1 MSYILF
7 DDVARKSLKP
17 FTYIRPV
24 CDIRIG
30 ILTIREKWE
39 KYLGETTSTLTED
52 YLSNKFPIIFADSM
66 TLINGSVCP
75 TPKLV
80 QAVKN
85 LSVNQVLVC
94 NDNIIAMSKTRE
106 DFISEGDDI
115 EKIEVEEDFIKLNN
129 VWDIYVYNDRA
140 IREDFEL
147 ITKGRK
153 SQTISST
160 NNLINPENIF
170 VEEGASIEY
179 ATLNAKNGPIYIGKN
194 AEIMEGAVV
203 RGPFA
208 MGEHAVLKLNAKIYG
223 GTTIGPYAK
232 VGGELDSVVIFGYSN
247 KAHDGFIGHSVIGEW
262 CNLGADTNASNL
274 KNTYDEVRLY
284 DIEKSTFVPT
294 GQVFCGTI
302 FGDHSKCGINV
313 MFNTGTVVGISSNI
327 YGAGYQRNFIP
338 SFAWGGT
345 NTGLK
350 LYQLDKAI
358 EVNERMMQRR
368 GLVMSE
374 EDKKIL
380 QHIFNQ
386 TLKNKKLR

>member
-153 SQTISST
+153 SQTLSST
-160 NNLINPENIF
+160 NKLINPENIF
-170 VEEGASIEY
+170 IEEGASVEC
-179 ATLNAKNGPIYIGKN
+179 ACLNAKNGPIYIGKN

>member
-153 SQTISST
+153 SQTLSS
-160 NNLINPENIF
+160 NNKLINPENIF
-170 VEEGASIEY
+170 VEEGASVEC
-179 ATLNAKNGPIYIGKN
+179 ACLNAKNGPIYIGKN

>member
-39 KYLGETTSTLTED
+39 KYLGETTSTLTEE
-52 YLSNKFPIIFADSM
+52 YLSNKYPIIFADSM

-80 QAVKN
+80 EAVNN

-115 EKIEVEEDFIKLNN
+115 EKIEIEEDFIKLNN
-129 VWDIYVYNDRA
+129 VWDIYVYNDKA

-147 ITKGRK
+147 LTKGRT
-153 SQTISST
+153 SQPLSST
-160 NNLINPENIF
+160 NRLINPENIF
-170 VEEGASIEY
+170 VEEGASVEC
-179 ATLNAKNGPIYIGKN
+179 ACLNAKNGPIYIGKN

-223 GTTIGPYAK
+223 ATTLGPYAK

-284 DIEKSTFVPT
+284 DIEKNTFVPT

-345 NTGLK
+345 NVGLK
-350 LYQLDKAI
+350 LYELDKAM
-358 EVNERMMQRR
+358 EVSERMMQRR
-368 GLVMSE
+368 GLVMSD

>member
-153 SQTISST
+153 SQPLSST
-160 NNLINPENIF
+160 NKLINPENIF
-170 VEEGASIEY
+170 VEEGVSVECAC
-179 ATLNAKNGPIYIGKN
+179 LNTKNGPIYIGKN

-350 LYQLDKAI
+350 LYQLEKAI

-374 EDKKIL
+374 EDKQIL

>member
-153 SQTISST
+153 SQPLSST
-160 NNLINPENIF
+160 NKLINPENIF
-170 VEEGASIEY
+170 VEEGVSVECAC
-179 ATLNAKNGPIYIGKN
+179 LNAKNGPIYIGKN

-350 LYQLDKAI
+350 LYQLEKAI

-374 EDKKIL
+374 EDKQIL

>member
-160 NNLINPENIF
+160 NKLINPENIF
-170 VEEGASIEY
+170 VEEGASVEC
-179 ATLNAKNGPIYIGKN
+179 ACLNAKNGPIYIGKN

>member
-153 SQTISST
+153 SQTLSST
-160 NNLINPENIF
+160 NKLINPENIF
-170 VEEGASIEY
+170 IEEGASVEC
-179 ATLNAKNGPIYIGKN
+179 ACLNAKNGPIYIGKN

-208 MGEHAVLKLNAKIYG
+208 MGEHSVLKLNAKIYG

-284 DIEKSTFVPT
+284 DIEKSTFIPT

>member
-1 MSYILF
+1 
-7 DDVARKSLKP
+7 
-17 FTYIRPV
+17 
-24 CDIRIG
+24 
-30 ILTIREKWE
+30 
-39 KYLGETTSTLTED
+39 
-52 YLSNKFPIIFADSM
+52 
-66 TLINGSVCP
+66 
-75 TPKLV
+75 
-80 QAVKN
+80 
-85 LSVNQVLVC
+85 
-94 NDNIIAMSKTRE
+94 MSKTRE

-170 VEEGASIEY
+170 IEEGASVEC
-179 ATLNAKNGPIYIGKN
+179 ACLNAKNGPIYIGKN

-208 MGEHAVLKLNAKIYG
+208 MGEHSVLKLNAKIYG

>member
-153 SQTISST
+153 SQTLSST
-160 NNLINPENIF
+160 NKLINPENIF
-170 VEEGASIEY
+170 IEEGASVEC
-179 ATLNAKNGPIYIGKN
+179 ACLNAKNGPIYIGKN

-350 LYQLDKAI
+350 LYELEKAI

-368 GLVMSE
+368 GLVMSD

>member
-39 KYLGETTSTLTED
+39 RYLGETTSTLTED
-52 YLSNKFPIIFADSM
+52 YLSNKYPVIFADEM

-80 QAVKN
+80 QAIKN

-94 NDNIIAMSKTRE
+94 NDNIIAMSKTRK

-115 EKIEVEEDFIKLNN
+115 EKIEIEEDFIKLNN
-129 VWDIYVYNDRA
+129 VWDIYVYNGRA
-140 IREDFEL
+140 IKEDFEL

-153 SQTISST
+153 SQPLSST
-160 NNLINPENIF
+160 NRLINPENIF
-170 VEEGASIEY
+170 VEEGASVEC
-179 ATLNAKNGPIYIGKN
+179 ACLNAKNGPIYIGKD
-194 AEIMEGAVV
+194 AEIMEGSVV

-208 MGEHAVLKLNAKIYG
+208 MGENAVLKLNTKIYG
-223 GTTIGPYAK
+223 GTTLGPYAK

-262 CNLGADTNASNL
+262 CNIGADTNASNL
-274 KNTYDEVRLY
+274 KNTYDEVRLF
-284 DIEKSTFVPT
+284 DIDKNTFVPT
-294 GQVFCGTI
+294 GQIFCGTI

-345 NTGLK
+345 NVGLK
-350 LYQLDKAI
+350 LYELDKAI

-368 GLVMSE
+368 GLAMSD

-380 QHIFNQ
+380 QHVFNQ

>member
-39 KYLGETTSTLTED
+39 RYLGETTSTLTED
-52 YLSNKFPIIFADSM
+52 YLSNKYPVIFADEM

-80 QAVKN
+80 QAIKN

-115 EKIEVEEDFIKLNN
+115 EKIEIEEDFIKLNN
-129 VWDIYVYNDRA
+129 VWDIYVYNGRA
-140 IREDFEL
+140 IKEDFEL

-153 SQTISST
+153 SQPLSST
-160 NNLINPENIF
+160 NRLINPENIF
-170 VEEGASIEY
+170 VEEGASVEC
-179 ATLNAKNGPIYIGKN
+179 ACLNAKNGPIYIGKD
-194 AEIMEGAVV
+194 AEIMEGSVV

-208 MGEHAVLKLNAKIYG
+208 MGENAVLKLNTKIYG
-223 GTTIGPYAK
+223 GTTLGPYAK

-262 CNLGADTNASNL
+262 CNIGADTNASNL
-274 KNTYDEVRLY
+274 KNTYDEVRLF
-284 DIEKSTFVPT
+284 DIDKNTFVPT
-294 GQVFCGTI
+294 GQIFCGTI

-345 NTGLK
+345 NVGLK
-350 LYQLDKAI
+350 LYELDKAI

-368 GLVMSE
+368 GLAMSD

-380 QHIFNQ
+380 QHVFNQ

>member
-39 KYLGETTSTLTED
+39 KYLGETTSTLTEE

-80 QAVKN
+80 QAVKK

-106 DFISEGDDI
+106 DFISESDDI

-129 VWDIYVYNDRA
+129 VWDIYVYNSRA
-140 IREDFEL
+140 IKEDFEL

-153 SQTISST
+153 SQTLSST

-170 VEEGASIEY
+170 IEEGASIEY
-179 ATLNAKNGPIYIGKN
+179 ACLNAKNGPIYIGKD

-274 KNTYDEVRLY
+274 KNTYDEVRLF
-284 DIEKSTFVPT
+284 DIEKNTFVPT
-294 GQVFCGTI
+294 GQIFCGTI

-350 LYQLDKAI
+350 LYELEKAI

-368 GLVMSE
+368 GLVMSD

>member
-153 SQTISST
+153 SQTLSST
-160 NNLINPENIF
+160 NKLINPENIF
-170 VEEGASIEY
+170 IEEGASVEC
-179 ATLNAKNGPIYIGKN
+179 ACLNAKNGPIYIGKN

-232 VGGELDSVVIFGYSN
+232 VGGELDNVVIFGYSN

>member
-39 KYLGETTSTLTED
+39 KYLGETTSTLTEE
-52 YLSNKFPIIFADSM
+52 YLSNKYPIIFADSM

-80 QAVKN
+80 EAVNN

-115 EKIEVEEDFIKLNN
+115 EKIEIEEDFIKLNN
-129 VWDIYVYNDRA
+129 VWDIYVYNDKA

-147 ITKGRK
+147 LTKGRT
-153 SQTISST
+153 SQPLSST
-160 NNLINPENIF
+160 NRLINPENIF
-170 VEEGASIEY
+170 VEEGASVEC
-179 ATLNAKNGPIYIGKN
+179 ACLNAKNGPIYIGKN
-194 AEIMEGAVV
+194 AEIMEGAVA

-223 GTTIGPYAK
+223 ATTLGPYAK

-284 DIEKSTFVPT
+284 DIEKNTFVPT

-345 NTGLK
+345 NVGLK
-350 LYQLDKAI
+350 LYELDKAM
-358 EVNERMMQRR
+358 EVSERMMQRR
-368 GLVMSE
+368 GLVMSD

>member
-39 KYLGETTSTLTED
+39 KYLGETTSTLTEE

-80 QAVKN
+80 QAIKN

-115 EKIEVEEDFIKLNN
+115 EKIEIEEDFIKLNN

-179 ATLNAKNGPIYIGKN
+179 ASLNAKNGPIYIGKN

-274 KNTYDEVRLY
+274 KNTYDEVRLF
-284 DIEKSTFVPT
+284 DIEKNTFVPT

-350 LYQLDKAI
+350 LYELEKAI

-368 GLVMSE
+368 GLVMSD

>member
-170 VEEGASIEY
+170 IEEGASVEC
-179 ATLNAKNGPIYIGKN
+179 ACLNAKNGPIYIGKN

-208 MGEHAVLKLNAKIYG
+208 MGEHSVLKLNAKIYG

>member
-147 ITKGRK
+147 IIKGRK

-170 VEEGASIEY
+170 IEEGASIEY

-208 MGEHAVLKLNAKIYG
+208 MGEHSVLKLNAKIYG

>member
-153 SQTISST
+153 SQTLSS
-160 NNLINPENIF
+160 NNKLINPENIF
-170 VEEGASIEY
+170 IEEGASVEC
-179 ATLNAKNGPIYIGKN
+179 ACLNAKNGPIYIGKN

>member
-153 SQTISST
+153 SQTLSST
-160 NNLINPENIF
+160 NKLINPENIF
-170 VEEGASIEY
+170 IEEGASVEC
-179 ATLNAKNGPIYIGKN
+179 ACLNAKNGPIYIGKN

-232 VGGELDSVVIFGYSN
+232 VGGELDSVIIFGYSN

>member
-153 SQTISST
+153 SQTLSST
-160 NNLINPENIF
+160 NKLINPENIF
-170 VEEGASIEY
+170 IEEGASVEC
-179 ATLNAKNGPIYIGKN
+179 ACLNAKNGPIYVGKN

>member
-115 EKIEVEEDFIKLNN
+115 EKIEIEEDFIKLNN
-129 VWDIYVYNDRA
+129 VWDIYVNNGRA

-147 ITKGRK
+147 VTKGKK
-153 SQTISST
+153 SQNISST
-160 NNLINPENIF
+160 NKLINPENIF
-170 VEEGASIEY
+170 VEEGASIEC
-179 ATLNAKNGPIYIGKN
+179 ACLNAKDGPIYIGKN

-208 MGEHAVLKLNAKIYG
+208 LGEHGVLKLNAKIYG

-262 CNLGADTNASNL
+262 CNIGADTNASNL

-284 DIEKSTFVPT
+284 DIEKNTFVPT

-345 NTGLK
+345 NVGLK
-350 LYQLDKAI
+350 LYELEKAI
-358 EVNERMMQRR
+358 EVSERMMQRR
-368 GLVMSE
+368 GLVMSD

>member
-153 SQTISST
+153 SQTLSS
-160 NNLINPENIF
+160 NNKLINPENIF

-284 DIEKSTFVPT
+284 DIEKSTFIPT

>member
-153 SQTISST
+153 SQILSST
-160 NNLINPENIF
+160 NKLINPENIF
-170 VEEGASIEY
+170 IEEGASVEC
-179 ATLNAKNGPIYIGKN
+179 ACLNAKNGPIYIGKN

>member
-153 SQTISST
+153 SQTLSST
-160 NNLINPENIF
+160 NKLINPENIF

-208 MGEHAVLKLNAKIYG
+208 MGEHSVLKLNAKIYG

-284 DIEKSTFVPT
+284 DIEKSTFIPT

>member
-153 SQTISST
+153 SQPLSST
-160 NNLINPENIF
+160 NKLINPENIF
-170 VEEGASIEY
+170 IEEGASVEC
-179 ATLNAKNGPIYIGKN
+179 ACLNAKNGPIYIGKN

>member
-39 KYLGETTSTLTED
+39 KYLGETTSTLTEE

-80 QAVKN
+80 QAIKN

-115 EKIEVEEDFIKLNN
+115 EKIEIEEDFIKLNN

-160 NNLINPENIF
+160 NNLK
-170 VEEGASIEY
+170 Y
-179 ATLNAKNGPIYIGKN
+179 PIHCLI
-194 AEIMEGAVV
+194 
-203 RGPFA
+203 
-208 MGEHAVLKLNAKIYG
+208 
-223 GTTIGPYAK
+223 
-232 VGGELDSVVIFGYSN
+232 
-247 KAHDGFIGHSVIGEW
+247 
-262 CNLGADTNASNL
+262 
-274 KNTYDEVRLY
+274 
-284 DIEKSTFVPT
+284 
-294 GQVFCGTI
+294 
-302 FGDHSKCGINV
+302 
-313 MFNTGTVVGISSNI
+313 
-327 YGAGYQRNFIP
+327 
-338 SFAWGGT
+338 
-345 NTGLK
+345 
-350 LYQLDKAI
+350 
-358 EVNERMMQRR
+358 
-368 GLVMSE
+368 
-374 EDKKIL
+374 
-380 QHIFNQ
+380 
-386 TLKNKKLR
+386 

>member
-94 NDNIIAMSKTRE
+94 NDNIIAMSKSRE
-106 DFISEGDDI
+106 DFISVGDDI

-208 MGEHAVLKLNAKIYG
+208 MGEHSVLKLNAKIYG

>member
-153 SQTISST
+153 SQTLSST
-160 NNLINPENIF
+160 NKLINPENIF
-170 VEEGASIEY
+170 IEEGASVEC
-179 ATLNAKNGPIYIGKN
+179 ACLNAKNGPIYIGKN
-194 AEIMEGAVV
+194 AEIMQGAVV

-208 MGEHAVLKLNAKIYG
+208 MGEHAVLKFNAKIYV

>member
-170 VEEGASIEY
+170 IEEGASVEC
-179 ATLNAKNGPIYIGKN
+179 ACLNAKNGPIYIGKN

>member
-153 SQTISST
+153 SQPLSST
-160 NNLINPENIF
+160 NKLINPENIF
-170 VEEGASIEY
+170 VEEGVSVECAC
-179 ATLNAKNGPIYIGKN
+179 LNAKNGPIYIGKN

>member
-153 SQTISST
+153 SQTLSST
-160 NNLINPENIF
+160 NKLINPENIF
-170 VEEGASIEY
+170 IEEGASVEC
-179 ATLNAKNGPIYIGKN
+179 ACLNAKNGPIYIGKN

-208 MGEHAVLKLNAKIYG
+208 MGEHSVLKLNAKIYG